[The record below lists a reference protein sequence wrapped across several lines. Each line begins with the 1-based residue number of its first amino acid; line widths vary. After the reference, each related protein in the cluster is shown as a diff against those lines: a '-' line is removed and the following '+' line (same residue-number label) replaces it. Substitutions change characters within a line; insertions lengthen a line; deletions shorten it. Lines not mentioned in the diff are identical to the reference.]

1 MCLSSVNKNRILRL
15 ISALIA
21 AGGFVLTQ
29 NQKRITSIETLN
41 QFGTEKYLCL
51 VFVLFILLSVFCAG
65 FRKICGISSDEIF
78 FLITLVSYGFLI
90 ALNTENIYA

>member
-15 ISALIA
+15 ISALIV

-41 QFGTEKYLCL
+41 QFGTGK
-51 VFVLFILLSVFCAG
+51 
-65 FRKICGISSDEIF
+65 
-78 FLITLVSYGFLI
+78 
-90 ALNTENIYA
+90 

>member
-51 VFVLFILLSVFCAG
+51 SFYLYSYLFFVPVSGKSAVYPPM
-65 FRKICGISSDEIF
+65 KSF
-78 FLITLVSYGFLI
+78 FSLPWS
-90 ALNTENIYA
+90 AMDS